1 MEELYL
7 MLRLSFLLIFMFLN
21 ANAID
26 VLVAKKAI
34 HYKSIVDTRDL
45 MLRKV
50 DSVEKYCKPLKL
62 ADLNNKKYEA
72 LHYIRKS
79 SVICTKDVKP
89 YKKEAVVF
97 KFGALEIEKRGEI
110 IFQNDEYIRIKRSDG
125 KIEKIYKDGRVE

>member
-1 MEELYL
+1 M
-7 MLRLSFLLIFMFLN
+7 MLKLSFLLIFMFLN

-34 HYKSIVDTRDL
+34 HYKSIVDPSDL